1 MNVPNYNAEIAP
13 PEVRGILVSLQQFAI
28 TGGVMVSFWID
39 YGTNYIGGTSKS
51 QSEAAWLVPICL
63 QLIPGLV
70 LAVGMLFMPFSP
82 RWLIHHGREAEA
94 RRVLSDLRNLD
105 EKHELIEL
113 EFLEIKA
120 QSIFEKRN
128 TAERWPH
135 LSKPTPWNTF
145 KLQFVAIAS
154 LFQTMAMFRRVIVAT
169 FTIFF
174 QQFTGINAGK

>member
-1 MNVPNYNAEIAP
+1 MKVANYNAEIAP
-13 PEVRGILVSLQQFAI
+13 PEVRGSLVALQQLAI
-28 TGGVMVSFWID
+28 TGGVMVSFWIN
-39 YGTNYIGGTSKS
+39 YGTNYIGGTGKS
-51 QSEAAWLVPICL
+51 QSEAAWLVLIGL

-70 LAVGMLFMPFSP
+70 LAVGMLYMPFSP
-82 RWLIHHGREAEA
+82 RWLIHHGREIEA

-128 TAERWPH
+128 TAEKWPH
-135 LSKPTPWNTF
+135 PSKLWNTI

-154 LFQTMAMFRRVIVAT
+154 LSGTMAMFRTGYCSDIHRVLPAVYR
-169 FTIFF
+169 
-174 QQFTGINAGK
+174 N